1 MASYLITSWQREGG
15 KVEIE
20 ELMLSNCG
28 AGEDSQESLR
38 LQGNQTSQSK
48 KKYQS

>member
-1 MASYLITSWQREGG
+1 MHFKKSKIIASYLITSWQTEGE

-28 AGEDSQESLR
+28 AGEDSQETGR
-38 LQGNQTSQSK
+38 RPTSQS
-48 KKYQS
+48 